1 MIQLTGLLGNLLGP
15 LIKVC
20 SNVKNVIKSLP
31 KSVLTPLALTAAASV
46 ADAETHKKN
55 LVQGLQH

>member
-20 SNVKNVIKSLP
+20 SNMKNVIKSA
-31 KSVLTPLALTAAASV
+31 LALTAAASV

-55 LVQGLQH
+55 SVQG